1 MNTSKPLFTQEDI
14 IYQYTREDAIRD
26 GEIIDISELAREMR
40 YTVPVGV
47 TRAVWAI
54 IEKKPPHQD
63 VKGRIWDLLWMMKIR
78 IGGCKNSDRILFTV
92 LMQSGRKKMQT
103 FKAVIAASDPTG
115 NPAITVM
122 LPEED

>member
-1 MNTSKPLFTQEDI
+1 
-14 IYQYTREDAIRD
+14 
-26 GEIIDISELAREMR
+26 
-40 YTVPVGV
+40 
-47 TRAVWAI
+47 
-54 IEKKPPHQD
+54 
-63 VKGRIWDLLWMMKIR
+63 MMKIR